1 MTEHRLYVVSDRDAT
16 ALAISEVLNRVG
28 YTCPLSHSM
37 SPSVAGEKLSE
48 VQPDLV
54 FFLVDRQ
61 SQDTWQIL
69 ESYTPQEQTAMVAV
83 GDASDASL
91 VLRAM
96 RNGCLDFLNL
106 GELDT
111 EIQRVI
117 QRFEEFRHVAADN
130 GRLVNVFSGNGGSGV
145 STLTANLACRITE
158 SQPDAESRPVGI
170 VDFNLH
176 SASLHSLLDL
186 DSTCSSVDLTRN
198 LKSLDRTVLDAAFV
212 SHGCGVQL
220 LSAPEGMADCSLLT
234 PELQQTLIGK
244 CLPWFSS
251 LVVDL
256 GSQIAAA
263 QIDLIQATRFN
274 ICVFSTD
281 FSSARCTKRLIGF
294 LEQQG
299 VDGASFMLVANRV
312 GRSNE
317 LPMKKIKQIFADR
330 DVITVPEDTKGILL
344 ANNRGVPFVLENRR
358 KPYARALDPLIAA
371 LSNDPATA

>member
-1 MTEHRLYVVSDRDAT
+1 VTEHRLYVVSDRDAT

-37 SPSVAGEKLSE
+37 SPSIAREKLSE

-69 ESYTPQEQTAMVAV
+69 ESYTPKEQSAMVAV

-106 GELDT
+106 AELDT

-117 QRFEEFRHVAADN
+117 QRFEEFRQVSVDN
-130 GRLVNVFSGNGGSGV
+130 GMLVNVFSGNGGSGV
-145 STLTANLACRITE
+145 STLSVNLACRIAE
-158 SQPDAESRPVGI
+158 SQSDAAARPTGI
-170 VDFNLH
+170 VDFNLQ
-176 SASLHSLLDL
+176 SAALHSLLDL
-186 DSTCSSVDLTRN
+186 DSACSSVDLTRN
-198 LKSLDRTVLDAAFV
+198 LKSVDRTVLDAAFV
-212 SHGCGVQL
+212 THGCGVQL
-220 LSAPEGMADCSLLT
+220 LSAPEGMADCRLLT
-234 PELQQTLIGK
+234 PELQQMLIGK

-251 LVVDL
+251 LVIDL
-256 GSQIAAA
+256 GSQITST
-263 QIDLIQATRFN
+263 QIDLLNATRFN

-281 FSSARCTKRLIGF
+281 FSSARCTKRLISY

-299 VDGASFMLVANRV
+299 MDSSSFILVANRV

-317 LPMKKIKQIFADR
+317 LPFKKIKQIFSDR
-330 DVITVPEDTKGILL
+330 NILTIPEDTKGILL
-344 ANNRGVPFVLENRR
+344 SNNRGVPFILENRR
-358 KPYARALDPLIAA
+358 KPFARSLDPLIAA
-371 LSNDPATA
+371 LSTDPATA